1 MKILEIARVNMLRTM
16 RNRIALFFI
25 VIFPMVLIV
34 VLGMTYGG
42 MGAGRV
48 GVADADGGPLARDL
62 VARLK
67 VGALNLDVRTYDT
80 PDALRDAVERG
91 FVNVGLAIPAGYDA
105 RLRDGGD
112 VTLEYLSQP
121 SSVSSVVRTSVD
133 AAIAGHVALVR
144 AARFTAAQRSMTF
157 DAALAA
163 AEEVQPQIKGVTVVT
178 DAVSEAA
185 VYPSGFTVGAQ
196 SQVILFMF
204 LTSLTQAVV
213 LITSRQ
219 LGVTR
224 REFATP
230 TSVRTIIAGEALG
243 RYAFALFQ
251 GFLIVIGSALIFG
264 VDWADPLATTA
275 LIVVFGAV
283 CAGAAMLVGAV
294 AANASQ
300 AGAFGPALGM
310 LGGLLGGAMVPLEVF
325 PATLRT
331 VAHITPH
338 AWALDAFRELS
349 LQGGHL
355 LDIVPQLAVLVGM
368 AVVLLGL
375 AVWRLRQGIVVGAG

>member
-1 MKILEIARVNMLRTM
+1 MKVLEIARVNMLRTM

-185 VYPSGFTVGAQ
+185 AYPSGFTVGAQ